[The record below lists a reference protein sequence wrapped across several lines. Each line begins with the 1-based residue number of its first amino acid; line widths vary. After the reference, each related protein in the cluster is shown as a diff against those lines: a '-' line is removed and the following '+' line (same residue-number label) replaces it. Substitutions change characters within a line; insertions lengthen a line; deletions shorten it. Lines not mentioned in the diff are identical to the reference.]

1 MSLILKEINQSCLI
15 LTLNRPEKRNAL
27 SADMYKELADE
38 LNEQQHNP
46 AIKSVLIKG
55 AGAHFTAGNDLA
67 QFAQVESKAE
77 LATTLEFMQVLM
89 NFPMPVVAQVSG
101 MAVGIGTTMLL
112 HCDFVYCDDS
122 AVFSLPFINLALVP
136 EYASSLLL
144 PQLVG
149 QRKASEWLMLGE
161 SFGGSEAKDFGLV
174 NDVLP
179 AEQLSEHC
187 QKITQKLGA
196 KPGAALKHTKALM
209 KSASDRVK
217 LHIDKEIDVFV
228 EQLKSEAAKE
238 AFSAFLE
245 KRQPD
250 PKKYC

>member
-1 MSLILKEINQSCLI
+1 MSLILKEINEKCLT

-38 LNEQQHNP
+38 LKKQQQNP

-55 AGAHFTAGNDLA
+55 AGEHFTAGNDLA
-67 QFAQVESKAE
+67 QFAKVESKAE
-77 LATTLEFMQVLM
+77 LQSTLEFMQALM
-89 NFPMPVVAQVSG
+89 QFPMPVVAQVSG

-112 HCDFVYCDDS
+112 HCDLVYCDTS
-122 AVFSLPFINLALVP
+122 CVFSLPFINLALVP

-144 PQLVG
+144 PQLAG
-149 QRKASEWLMLGE
+149 HRKASEWLLLGE
-161 SFGGSEAKDFGLV
+161 SFGAEQAREFGLV
-174 NDVLP
+174 NDVLEP
-179 AEQLSEHC
+179 EQLAAHC
-187 QKITQKLGA
+187 QKVVSQLA
-196 KPGAALKHTKALM
+196 VKPYAALRHTKALM
-209 KSASDRVK
+209 KSASDSVN
-217 LHIDKEIDVFV
+217 LHIDKEIEVFV

-245 KRQPD
+245 KRKPD